1 MRSSYLVLN
10 NYAEMYLCGFL
21 IFFFLGLSKADLESV
36 LTTYDMKRLELYA
49 RNMVDYHL
57 ITDLLPAGK
66 ITTERKL
73 KRSPC
78 EPWMSSG
85 G

>member
-1 MRSSYLVLN
+1 MVFN
-10 NYAEMYLCGFL
+10 F
-21 IFFFLGLSKADLESV
+21 FFFLDLSKADLESV
-36 LTTYDMKRLELYA
+36 LTTYDMKRLELYS

-73 KRSPC
+73 KRSPF
-78 EPWMSSG
+78 EPWMPTGSERFTF
-85 G
+85 

>member
-1 MRSSYLVLN
+1 M
-10 NYAEMYLCGFL
+10 
-21 IFFFLGLSKADLESV
+21 ESV

-66 ITTERKL
+66 IAKER
-73 KRSPC
+73 RSPF
-78 EPWMSSG
+78 
-85 G
+85 

>member
-1 MRSSYLVLN
+1 M
-10 NYAEMYLCGFL
+10 
-21 IFFFLGLSKADLESV
+21 ESV

-73 KRSPC
+73 KRSPS

-85 G
+85 S